1 MSCFRR
7 TSPLYLGW
15 WVRPAIDIRT
25 EPNGRED
32 PWGDCPR
39 TCAGHAKERGRNET
53 CQLYLSRRFGTW
65 EDLESIRI
73 QCTYKY
79 SQSLIFTRHLATG
92 TVVSACRCTVPL
104 MCAEVSSVN
113 TTRFLLDSLHLG
125 VWAESVL
132 CTLSAQ

>member
-1 MSCFRR
+1 MGGPRVDTYSVHIQVF
-7 TSPLYLGW
+7 TI
-15 WVRPAIDIRT
+15 ID
-25 EPNGRED
+25 
-32 PWGDCPR
+32 
-39 TCAGHAKERGRNET
+39 
-53 CQLYLSRRFGTW
+53 LS
-65 EDLESIRI
+65 
-73 QCTYKY
+73 
-79 SQSLIFTRHLATG
+79 HLATG

>member
-39 TCAGHAKERGRNET
+39 TCAGHAKERGRDET

-73 QCTYKY
+73 QCTVHI
-79 SQSLIFTRHLATG
+79 QVFTIIDFHTRG
-92 TVVSACRCTVPL
+92 DWNSACRCTVPL